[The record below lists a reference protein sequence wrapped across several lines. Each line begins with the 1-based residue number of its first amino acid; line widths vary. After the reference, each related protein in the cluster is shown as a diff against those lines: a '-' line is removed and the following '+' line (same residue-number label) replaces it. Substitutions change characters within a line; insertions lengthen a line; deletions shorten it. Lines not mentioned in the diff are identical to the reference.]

1 MSLGG
6 VIGGWPKREI
16 TKYRTERIVRSEP
29 EDKSAQT
36 PGLLCWGD
44 AGTLPAPV
52 PVSTGFE
59 IVKSE
64 HVEKSR
70 ETELVNI
77 YDQNNP
83 DNYITAARTKRMLFD
98 VTDNTNSTGG
108 NNNTSTGGT
117 DLSDFE
123 DSGVKTVDLTPKGTN
138 SKKSQLKVTF
148 SNNDGTI

>member
-83 DNYITAARTKRMLFD
+83 DNYITQRFRGQRRQDCGSDAEGYELEEVAAQSHVL
-98 VTDNTNSTGG
+98 
-108 NNNTSTGGT
+108 
-117 DLSDFE
+117 
-123 DSGVKTVDLTPKGTN
+123 
-138 SKKSQLKVTF
+138 
-148 SNNDGTI
+148 

>member
-1 MSLGG
+1 M
-6 VIGGWPKREI
+6 
-16 TKYRTERIVRSEP
+16 
-29 EDKSAQT
+29 
-36 PGLLCWGD
+36 CWGD
-44 AGTLPAPV
+44 TGTLPTPV

-59 IVKSE
+59 VVQNE
-64 HVEKSR
+64 HVEISR
-70 ETELVNI
+70 ETENVNI

-108 NNNTSTGGT
+108 NNNTQTGGT
-117 DLSDFE
+117 DLTDFE
-123 DSGVKTVDLTPKGTN
+123 DSGVTSVDLAPKGTT